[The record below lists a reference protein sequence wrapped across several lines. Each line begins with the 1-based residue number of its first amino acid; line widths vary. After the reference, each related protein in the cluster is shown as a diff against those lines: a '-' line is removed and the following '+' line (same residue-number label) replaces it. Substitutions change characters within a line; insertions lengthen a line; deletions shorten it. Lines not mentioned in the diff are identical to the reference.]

1 MNDNTAPLFFDEHE
15 WQTVEAATARIIP
28 ADEDPGAREAG
39 VIVFIDR
46 YLSSVDYIYANPWGS
61 GFLRIEGMQAEAW
74 TNRIAALQERYH
86 EGVRDLDRRSQ
97 ERFGGEFVTLTE
109 AQQDAILEAILPKE
123 VPAPADEATANERQG
138 EDTGSYGAPA
148 PAAKKGDGVFGLKVA
163 MSQPVTDENL
173 SFVETLVLHA
183 RCGFYSD
190 PVYGGNK
197 DHVGWRT
204 IGWPGPESLAETND
218 GRYSTLEYMTAG
230 DYETLWAE
238 LHS

>member
-1 MNDNTAPLFFDEHE
+1 MNDNSAPLFFDEHE

-28 ADEDPGAREAG
+28 TDQDPGAREAG

-46 YLSSVDYIYANPWGS
+46 YLSGIDYVYANPWGS
-61 GFLRIEGMQAEAW
+61 GFLRIDGKQAEAW
-74 TNRIAALQERYH
+74 TNRIAALQERYR
-86 EGVRDLDRRSQ
+86 EGVRDLDRRSL
-97 ERFGGEFVTLTE
+97 EKFGSEFVRLTE
-109 AQQDAILEAILPKE
+109 EQQDGILEAILPRE
-123 VPAPADEATANERQG
+123 VPPTPDEAATTEGGG

-148 PAAKKGDGVFGLKVA
+148 PTAKKSAGVFGLKVA

-173 SFVETLVLHA
+173 GFVETLVLHT
-183 RCGFYSD
+183 RCGYYSD
-190 PVYGGNK
+190 PVYGGNR

-204 IGWPGPESLAETND
+204 IGWPGPKSLAETND
-218 GRYSTLEYMTAG
+218 GRYSTLAYMTAG